1 MIYLLLS
8 DAMNIDLLMSCK
20 YPSTYNLSFFLSYYY
35 TYPYKK
41 KIWFILLILVIIDN
55 ISLDF
60 NELMMSGQGHYD
72 FQIQVIVTLQR
83 KKAGINLSLKYR
95 SREEIRR
102 VLKY

>member
-1 MIYLLLS
+1 
-8 DAMNIDLLMSCK
+8 
-20 YPSTYNLSFFLSYYY
+20 
-35 TYPYKK
+35 
-41 KIWFILLILVIIDN
+41 
-55 ISLDF
+55 
-60 NELMMSGQGHYD
+60 MSGQGHYD

>member
-8 DAMNIDLLMSCK
+8 DAMDIDLLMS
-20 YPSTYNLSFFLSYYY
+20 YNTLLPMLYNAFLSYYY